1 MSTQQTDTLN
11 ANSLELPPQ
20 SVSNNSDDSSA
31 DNLPVN
37 NPISQPNNNSK
48 NPFENLPDDMKWVM
62 MNDTKIHTHY
72 PNMLAGCK
80 GKCVRDKTSPQFCSK
95 CGFGMS

>member
-1 MSTQQTDTLN
+1 MSTQQTDTLS
-11 ANSLELPPQ
+11 ANSMESPPQ
-20 SVSNNSDDSSA
+20 SVSDDSPP
-31 DNLPVN
+31 DNPPVD
-37 NPISQPNNNSK
+37 NPIGQPNNNSK
-48 NPFENLPDDMKWVM
+48 RPFENIPDDMKWAM
-62 MNDTKIHTHY
+62 MNDTKLRAHY